1 MYVVI
6 LNPQAGNG
14 KAKKIFQQL
23 QKQNFFREGTY
34 QLFVTEYEGHL
45 EKIAEQIAQLAT
57 KGAKIELIIVIGG
70 DGTMNELVNVM
81 PMRLRDIPIT
91 YIPGGTG
98 NDLARGIG
106 LTGTP
111 EEIMQR
117 IINKQRKPQRY
128 WLGRYTT
135 VEEGTR
141 YFVNCLGFGFDA
153 VVARRANQSGL
164 RRMLAPLRLQKLIYI
179 FALFREIFAHKP
191 ITVTLELDGK
201 QQHFERALFL
211 TVNNHPYFGGGMKI
225 NPQANNNGNQLSLIV
240 VDMLPKWK
248 ILALFGIV
256 FFGLHVHLKEVHL
269 LDAAT
274 IVIKSKKKLPYQVDG
289 EIYYTKQTTITIA
302 EQPIIIKK

>member
-70 DGTMNELVNVM
+70 DGTMNELVNAM

-153 VVARRANQSGL
+153 VVARCANQSGL

-179 FALFREIFAHKP
+179 FALFRELFAYKP

-201 QQHFERALFL
+201 QQHFERVLFL

>member
-153 VVARRANQSGL
+153 VVARCANQSGL

-179 FALFREIFAHKP
+179 FALFRELFAYKP

-256 FFGLHVHLKEVHL
+256 FFGLHVLLKEVHL

>member
-45 EKIAEQIAQLAT
+45 EKIAEQIALLAT

-153 VVARRANQSGL
+153 VVARCANQSGL

-179 FALFREIFAHKP
+179 FALFRELFAYKP

-211 TVNNHPYFGGGMKI
+211 TINNHPYFGGGMKI

>member
-70 DGTMNELVNVM
+70 DGTMNELVNAM

-179 FALFREIFAHKP
+179 FALFRELFAYKP